1 MFGATERRMTP
12 EMVDVA
18 ELAGDQER
26 RLVLRVL
33 RRNDAATSFSV
44 TLRAHWLLATAEAN
58 TLVTG
63 PPSILFPEHAAYP
76 PRCQDE
82 KVWEDLEGHVRLTAT
97 CPRTGQV
104 DLNVIITGPDYRDR
118 AELTIPLQTAALASL
133 SHRVAALFPQ
143 ADG

>member
-44 TLRAHWLLATAEAN
+44 TLRAPWLIASAEAN
-58 TLVTG
+58 TLVNG
-63 PPSILFPEHAAYP
+63 PPSMLF
-76 PRCQDE
+76 
-82 KVWEDLEGHVRLTAT
+82 
-97 CPRTGQV
+97 
-104 DLNVIITGPDYRDR
+104 
-118 AELTIPLQTAALASL
+118 
-133 SHRVAALFPQ
+133 
-143 ADG
+143 ADIA

>member
-44 TLRAHWLLATAEAN
+44 TLRAPWLIASAEAN
-58 TLVTG
+58 TLVNG
-63 PPSILFPEHAAYP
+63 PPSMLFAEIAEYP
-76 PRCQDE
+76 LGWQDE